1 MPAELIAAAVN
12 LDLRAIKSSRT
23 EPIVAGT
30 GFPFAIAEVKS
41 REALTAVWWI
51 MDSFSK
57 WTKIM
62 AMR

>member
-30 GFPFAIAEVKS
+30 GFPLLLPK
-41 REALTAVWWI
+41 
-51 MDSFSK
+51 
-57 WTKIM
+57 
-62 AMR
+62 